1 MSMTMLDE
9 ILKFN
14 DSFVEYK
21 MYEPF
26 STTKYPDKRIV
37 ILSCMDTRLV
47 ELLPK
52 AMNLRNGD
60 VKIVKSAGALVA
72 HPFGSIMRSLLVAVY
87 ALQADEVYVIGHY
100 DCGMSAVDPIAMID
114 AMKARGIS
122 DDTLNTINYSGVDL
136 KSWLRGFGD
145 VATSVTK
152 SCDVIRNHPLM
163 VAEVPVHGLII
174 DPSTGKLDLIVNG
187 NETVEPLNL
196 PILEQPEKIEE

>member
-1 MSMTMLDE
+1 MSMLDE

-21 MYEPF
+21 MYEPYI
-26 STTKYPDKRIV
+26 TTKYPDKRIV

-100 DCGMSAVDPIAMID
+100 DCGMSSVDPIALID
-114 AMKARGIS
+114 EMKARGITEE
-122 DDTLNTINYSGVDL
+122 TLNSVNYSGVDL
-136 KSWLRGFGD
+136 KGWLRGFGD

-163 VAEVPVHGLII
+163 VPDIPVHGLII
-174 DPSTGKLDLIVNG
+174 DPSSGKLDLIVDGNKPNG
-187 NETVEPLNL
+187 ALNK
-196 PILEQPEKIEE
+196 PITERAE